1 MQETDHM
8 TEMKYMMETDRM
20 NVAGNRFAITGGG
33 SGIGLAIAR
42 LAVARGASVVLLG
55 RTEEKLQKAS
65 ASLGE
70 KASYRVL
77 DVTDGAAVTR
87 SFEAIGSID
96 HLVTSAA
103 GIVIGP
109 FAELPDQAFREFFEA
124 KFWGQYRAI
133 RAALPYLS
141 KSGSITLL
149 SGYLYRKPTPG
160 FSAFAAVNGAIE
172 ALVKVLAVELAPV
185 RINALAPGQVDTL
198 ANIIGAEANQARC
211 HAAAQKLP
219 VGRIGIP
226 DEIAHAALCLAEN
239 SFITGTTMDVDGGE

>member
-1 MQETDHM
+1 
-8 TEMKYMMETDRM
+8 M
-20 NVAGNRFAITGGG
+20 NVEGKRFAITGGG
-33 SGIGLAIAR
+33 SGIGLAIGR

-55 RTEEKLQKAS
+55 RTEEKLRA
-65 ASLGE
+65 ACAALGE
-70 KASYRVL
+70 RASYHVL
-77 DVTDGAAVTR
+77 DVTDGAAVAR
-87 SFEAIGSID
+87 VFEAIGGID
-96 HLVTSAA
+96 HLVTCAA

-109 FAELPDQAFREFFEA
+109 FAELPEQAFREFFEG

-141 KSGSITLL
+141 RSGSITLI

-172 ALVKVLAVELAPV
+172 ALVKVLATELAPV

-198 ANIIGAEANQARC
+198 AGIIGPEANKGRC
-211 HAAAQKLP
+211 DAAAQKLP
-219 VGRIGIP
+219 VGRIGTP

-239 SFITGTTMDVDGGE
+239 SFMTGMTMDVDGGE

>member
-1 MQETDHM
+1 
-8 TEMKYMMETDRM
+8 M
-20 NVAGNRFAITGGG
+20 NVEGNRFAITGGG

-55 RTEEKLQKAS
+55 RTEEKLQAAS
-65 ASLGE
+65 AALG
-70 KASYRVL
+70 KAASYRVL
-77 DVTDGAAVTR
+77 DVSDGAAVTR
-87 SFEAIGSID
+87 VFEAIGGID

-109 FAELPDQAFREFFEA
+109 FAELPEAAFREFFEV

-141 KSGSITLL
+141 RSGSITLL

-160 FSAFAAVNGAIE
+160 FSAFAAVNGGIE
-172 ALVKVLAVELAPV
+172 ALVKVLATELAPL

-198 ANIIGAEANQARC
+198 AGIIGPEANKGRC
-211 HAAAQKLP
+211 DAAAQKLP
-219 VGRIGIP
+219 VGRIGTP

-239 SFITGTTMDVDGGE
+239 SFITGMTMDVDGGE